1 VTDDEKI
8 EMLLALSHDDDR
20 GAAANYLALAK
31 SRIMERRYP
40 YGVKDGTEMPT
51 RYDELQVQLANTMWA
66 KEGAEGESTHYEGT
80 VKRVYEDDDALLSQV
95 LPYIGFREVSS

>member
-1 VTDDEKI
+1 VTDAEKI
-8 EMLLALSHDDDR
+8 KMLLDLSHEKDGD
-20 GAAANYLALAK
+20 AAANYLALAK

>member
-1 VTDDEKI
+1 MTDNEKI
-8 EMLLALSHDDDR
+8 EMLLALSHEDDR
-20 GAAANYLALAK
+20 GAAANYLLMAR
-31 SRIMERRYP
+31 SRIMQRRYP
-40 YGVKDGTEMPT
+40 FGVKDETKMPSE
-51 RYDELQVQLANTMWA
+51 YDELQVQLANTMWA